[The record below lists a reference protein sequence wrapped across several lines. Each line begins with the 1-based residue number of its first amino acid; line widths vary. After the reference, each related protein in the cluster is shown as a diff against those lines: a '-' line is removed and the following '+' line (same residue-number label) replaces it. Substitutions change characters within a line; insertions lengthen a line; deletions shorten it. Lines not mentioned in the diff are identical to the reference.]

1 MTTENGQELAPVD
14 QNSPYQLIP
23 VESLQDAEPAPVDI
37 MSDYWTPQRV
47 GEKKKVIFQKIALWP
62 VVDQQGNG
70 EVIELPCV
78 FFTTFVEDGTLRLMR
93 NGSKKLVAAFQ
104 GNDVPPGTGWEVTYL
119 GKKKN
124 RTNQFSSDDW
134 ALKPLVYNVA
144 RKDIT
149 EPLHDINTTDEPAA

>member
-1 MTTENGQELAPVD
+1 MTIEPGQELAPID

-23 VESLQDAEPAPVDI
+23 AESLESAEVAPVDI
-37 MSDYWTPQRV
+37 MSDYWTPASV
-47 GEKKKVIFQKIALWP
+47 GEKKKVIFQKIAMWP

-78 FFTTFVEDGTLRLMR
+78 FFTTIVNGNLRLMR

-104 GNDVPPGTGWEVTYL
+104 GNDIPPGTGWEITYL
-119 GKKKN
+119 GKSKN

-134 ALKPLVYNVA
+134 GVHPLIYN
-144 RKDIT
+144 T
-149 EPLHDINTTDEPAA
+149 H